1 MSEREIL
8 AGHFQATRDRLAAT
22 GALMLVLHDTT
33 EFTFHRSEVGS
44 VGIVN
49 KSYMRKNK
57 RGRPLHYTVCGIL
70 MHSSLAVTSEGLP
83 LGLTAVKFWTRDEF
97 KGCNALKKKI
107 NPTRVPIE
115 EKESYR
121 WLENVKETTAL
132 FEEPQRCVHI
142 GDRESDIYELFCIAQ
157 QAGSHFLL
165 RTCVDR
171 LAGDGAHTIADEMKE
186 VRVQGLHRIQ
196 VRNKKGE
203 ISEAILEI
211 RYRRIQVLPPIGKQ
225 KQYPQLELTVLHA
238 QERGTPK
245 DREKIDWK
253 LITDLSVQSRADAI
267 EKLEWYA
274 MRWKIETF
282 HKILKSG
289 CKVEESKLRTAERLV
304 NLAAVLC
311 VLSWR
316 VFWMTMINR
325 TAPDISPQAAFTELE
340 LWLLDELVQG
350 KADEKAQKNLTTYL
364 TKLARLGGYLA
375 RAHDPP
381 PGNTVIWRGLS
392 RLTDIQL
399 GAIIGTQLVGN

>member
-1 MSEREIL
+1 VNS
-8 AGHFQATRDRLAAT
+8 
-22 GALMLVLHDTT
+22 DTT
-33 EFTFHRSEVGS
+33 EFTFHRSEVAP
-44 VGIVN
+44 VGIVH

-70 MHSSLAVTSEGLP
+70 MHSSLAVTTEGLP

-121 WLENVKETTAL
+121 WLENVKEATAL
-132 FEEPQRCVHI
+132 FEEPRRCAHI
-142 GDRESDIYELFCIAQ
+142 GDRESDIYELFCVAQ
-157 QAGSHFLL
+157 QAGTHFLL

-171 LAGDGAHTIADEMKE
+171 LAGDGDHTIADEMNE

-203 ISEAILEI
+203 ISEATLEI
-211 RYRRIQVLPPIGKQ
+211 RYRRIRVLPPIGKQ
-225 KQYPQLELTVLHA
+225 KQYPELDLTVLHA
-238 QERGTPK
+238 QERDTPK

-253 LITDLSVQSRADAI
+253 LITNLPVQSRADAI

-289 CKVEESKLRTAERLV
+289 CKVEESRLRTAERLV
-304 NLAAVLC
+304 NLVAVLC

-325 TAPDISPQAAFTELE
+325 TAPEVSPDLAFTELE
-340 LWLLDELVQG
+340 LWLLDELVQNRINEHPH
-350 KADEKAQKNLTTYL
+350 KSLTAYL
-364 TKLARLGGYLA
+364 TKACS
-375 RAHDPP
+375 PWWV
-381 PGNTVIWRGLS
+381 PGPCPRSAPRQHRSVERSVSPDRHPIRSDHRCSTCG
-392 RLTDIQL
+392 
-399 GAIIGTQLVGN
+399 